1 MDNRRQTKIQ
11 AMTRKI
17 AETSREA
24 YNSLEPEKIQQIYVD
39 IMKALSIIGE
49 GTFEDISA
57 YLKIDKSR
65 VWKRLSEMQKNGMIF
80 NTGRK
85 RLLKS
90 NRNGF
95 TWMLTTNNT
104 PKTDKEE
111 NVFRKQTTFN
121 DHVKNINQIT
131 QPTLFT

>member
-1 MDNRRQTKIQ
+1 MS
-11 AMTRKI
+11 TRKI

-24 YNSLEPEKIQQIYVD
+24 YNSLEPEKIQQIYKD
-39 IMKALSIIGE
+39 IMAALSVLGE
-49 GTFEDISA
+49 GTFEDIA
-57 YLKIDKSR
+57 AHLKIDKSR
-65 VWKRLSEMQKNGMIF
+65 VWKRLSEMQKIGMIF

-95 TWMLTTNNT
+95 TWMLTTEHT

-111 NVFRKQTTFN
+111 NVFRKQTTFH
-121 DHVKNINQIT
+121 DHAKNINNIT
-131 QPTLFT
+131 QQTLFK